1 MLSEKSQSHEVM
13 LGFHL
18 YHILDITNFIDE
30 EKVSSCQVLGIGK
43 GWMCLQKHSTK
54 ESRMVK

>member
-43 GWMCLQKHSTK
+43 GGCVYKSIAQRSLGW
-54 ESRMVK
+54 